1 MIAIW
6 GMVMQGPVPPVAER
20 CQTTAAQPAPRQ
32 LLRML
37 EVMAGV
43 GFFTLS
49 FSDGKVRAS
58 HGLHVLAGMPWQV
71 GEPIGIESIE
81 ARTHPDDRQNLVDSF
96 HMLMRD
102 TLPIEPRLRLL
113 REDGTVRQFEM
124 RFERLVDDAG
134 LAVGWVVCM
143 LDLTEEESL
152 KKNLLVLRQR
162 LRAVLDRLDV
172 DIAWFSS
179 PNGRLIERA
188 KQSNSANLPFTPLFT
203 LESWF
208 ASVHPDDRA
217 LVLAN
222 LEAAEA
228 SVTEVRV
235 ERAPGQYV
243 PMRTVRQPVLN
254 EAGEMVEWL
263 GLTTLVEPGRGGLE
277 ASIVASEELLNGP
290 LLRAARNLLGW
301 TIPVLAEQSGVS
313 ASTIMRVEEATA
325 PVIEV
330 ARRRTAERLTRAL
343 SAGGVFFHPT
353 LTRKLAISL

>member
-1 MIAIW
+1 M
-6 GMVMQGPVPPVAER
+6 
-20 CQTTAAQPAPRQ
+20 
-32 LLRML
+32 
-37 EVMAGV
+37 
-43 GFFTLS
+43 
-49 FSDGKVRAS
+49 
-58 HGLHVLAGMPWQV
+58 
-71 GEPIGIESIE
+71 GEPIGIEFIE
-81 ARTHPDDRQNLVDSF
+81 ARTHPDDRQKLVDSF

-102 TLPIEPRLRLL
+102 TLPTERHLRLL
-113 REDGTVRQFEM
+113 REDGMVRQLEM

-134 LAVGWVVCM
+134 RAAGWIVCVI
-143 LDLTEEESL
+143 DRTEEESL
-152 KKNLLVLRQR
+152 RKNLLLMRQR
-162 LRAVLDRLDV
+162 MRAVLDRLDV

-188 KQSNSANLPFTPLFT
+188 KLSEHADLPATSLFT

-208 ASVHPDDRA
+208 PSVHPDDRA
-217 LVLAN
+217 QVLAN
-222 LEAAEA
+222 LDHAEA
-228 SVTEVRV
+228 NVTEVRV

-277 ASIVASEELLNGP
+277 ASAAASEELLNGP

-301 TIPVLAEQSGVS
+301 TIPVLAEQSEVS
-313 ASTIMRVEEATA
+313 ASTIMRIEEATA

-343 SAGGVFFHPT
+343 SDGGVIFHRT
-353 LTRKLAISL
+353 LTGKLAISL